1 MAAGQNRVAGRIA
14 FVTGAAS
21 GIGRAIARALAEQ
34 GATVMIGDIEET
46 AALAV
51 VAEIVDDGGTAEAV
65 GLDVTEEDQ
74 WAAVLDDA
82 RRRHGRLDV
91 LVNNAGILGGDGSIE
106 DLSLD
111 TWRRIQ
117 AVNAEGVM
125 LGCKH
130 GVRVMKAS
138 GNGGSI
144 VNISSVAGIVGAPH
158 LAAYCAS
165 KGAVRMLTKSVALH
179 CARKGYG
186 IRCNSVHP
194 SYTDTPMVDR
204 MVDAHRDPTR
214 IRAALQGASPLGRL
228 GAPADVAGAVLYLA
242 SDDAAF
248 VTGAEIVVDGGV
260 TAT

>member
-1 MAAGQNRVAGRIA
+1 MVA
-14 FVTGAAS
+14 
-21 GIGRAIARALAEQ
+21 
-34 GATVMIGDIEET
+34 DIEET

-51 VAEIVDDGGTAEAV
+51 VAEIGEEGGSAEVVA
-65 GLDVTEEDQ
+65 LDVTDEDD
-74 WAAVLDDA
+74 WIAGLDGVIE
-82 RRRHGRLDV
+82 RHGRLDI
-91 LVNNAGILGGDGSIE
+91 LVNNAGTLAGDGTIE
-106 DLSLD
+106 DLTVD
-111 TWRRIQ
+111 AWRRIHG
-117 AVNAEGVM
+117 VNAEGTM

-130 GVRVMKAS
+130 GVRVMKA
-138 GNGGSI
+138 GGGSI
-144 VNISSVAGIVGAPH
+144 VNISSIAGIVGAPQ

-204 MVDAHRDPTR
+204 MVAAHRDPDR
-214 IRAALQGASPLGRL
+214 LRAGLEGASPLGRL
-228 GAPADVAGAVLYLA
+228 GAPADVAAAVLYLA

-248 VTGAEIVVDGGV
+248 VTGAELVVDGGV